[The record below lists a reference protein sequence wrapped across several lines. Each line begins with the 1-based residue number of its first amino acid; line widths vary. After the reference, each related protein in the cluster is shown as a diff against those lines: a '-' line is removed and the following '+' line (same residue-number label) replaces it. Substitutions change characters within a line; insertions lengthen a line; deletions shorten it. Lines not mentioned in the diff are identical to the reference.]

1 MHVLLVNIVT
11 VTRFLTNISIE
22 LNVVSDVF
30 QGHPEDEN
38 SGNSVKM
45 ICDSF

>member
-22 LNVVSDVF
+22 LNVVSDVL
-30 QGHPEDEN
+30 
-38 SGNSVKM
+38 
-45 ICDSF
+45 